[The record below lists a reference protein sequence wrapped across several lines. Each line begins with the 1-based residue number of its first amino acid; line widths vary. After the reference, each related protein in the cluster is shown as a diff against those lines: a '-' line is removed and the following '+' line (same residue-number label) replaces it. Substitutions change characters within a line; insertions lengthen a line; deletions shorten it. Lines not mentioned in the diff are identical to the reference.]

1 MPRNMTPRVVRLKG
15 LIYCLNFDVKRMLD
29 DNVNTHKIIEFI
41 EKKLEDIERYKRVS
55 YVNVYER

>member
-1 MPRNMTPRVVRLKG
+1 MTPRVVRLKG